1 MSNRTIT
8 IIKDYIDLNVELKSR
23 KRKHVCVRYYLMTYL
38 KRKTKLSLA
47 GIGAMFGGKD
57 HATVLYGVREYD
69 IIKNYEDVLSYTA
82 EVKDLFPI
90 DAYTLGEDAG
100 IDSLVIP
107 QTLQS
112 LQEFYNKL
120 NK

>member
-8 IIKDYIDLNVELKSR
+8 MLRDYIDLNVDLKSR

-38 KRKTKLSLA
+38 KRKTHLSLA
-47 GIGAMFGGKD
+47 DIGEMIGGKD
-57 HATVLYGVREYD
+57 HATVIHGVRAYENTN
-69 IIKNYEDVLSYTA
+69 NYEDVISYTA
-82 EVKDLFPI
+82 EVKELFPI
-90 DAYTLGEDAG
+90 DDCILGEDAG

-107 QTLQS
+107 QTLRS

>member
-8 IIKDYIDLNVELKSR
+8 MLRDYIDLNVDLKSR

-38 KRKTKLSLA
+38 KRKTHLSLSD
-47 GIGAMFGGKD
+47 IGEMIGGKD
-57 HATVLYGVREYD
+57 HATVIHGVRAYENTN
-69 IIKNYEDVLSYTA
+69 NYEDVISYTA
-82 EVKDLFPI
+82 EVKELFPI
-90 DAYTLGEDAG
+90 DDHILGEDAG

-107 QTLQS
+107 QTLRS